1 MKNRKTALLGVVFA
15 AALMAMTA
23 CGQKNT
29 DRQDIEGLQTMRTLG
44 RNMAFLIKSIRLG
57 REAYGLPEQENPV
70 FTNFVR

>member
-29 DRQDIEGLQTMRTLG
+29 DRPPD
-44 RNMAFLIKSIRLG
+44 
-57 REAYGLPEQENPV
+57 
-70 FTNFVR
+70 